1 MGAQLSL
8 SAQTSPSIAISS
20 YIDVL
25 DEVHYVSQ
33 LNSSRFLKTCKGL
46 DPNGEIVIK
55 VFIKPAEDYNLKKIQ
70 RTIESEALLLAPLPN
85 ALNFSKVIE
94 SNRAGYLIR
103 QHLKS
108 NLYDR
113 LSSRPHLQ
121 NIELKFMTFQLL
133 QALNDI
139 HTLNITHG
147 DIKTENIMVTS
158 WDWLVLTDFSTAIK
172 PVYLPDDNPGE
183 FSFYFDTSKRRTCY
197 VAPERFNSALHSKTK
212 GSVGQVTKEMDIFSM
227 GCCIA
232 EMYAEGRPL
241 FNLSQLFK
249 YKNEDYDVFE
259 FLKEEVYSEPLQ
271 NLILDMIQL
280 DPKKRLSC
288 KLLLEKYRGSFF
300 PEYFYTF
307 TYEYLRTLAT
317 FGTGTP
323 TSGSICAH
331 TTIEDQLTVIDK
343 CCEKVYL
350 DFGKICESLG
360 YKLDTHIKENKVK
373 EQDSWELFFSSS
385 VHLSDCGTLKLKDM
399 ENVSPAVKEES
410 ILLFISYISHGLRH
424 IASSTTKLRCIEMLA
439 AFSQFLS
446 DENKIDRVIPY
457 LVTCFEDDYP
467 NVQALALQAVSQI
480 LYTIKRVNPINEN
493 FFLDYLLPRL
503 KRLLQLSKQN
513 TYMRMVLAN
522 CLGDFVTVANRFE
535 ELSYFTSSF
544 GHQDGLTHGMENL
557 EITNKQ
563 IKKLVQQVEEL
574 VVALLTDN
582 ETRVKM
588 ALLAN
593 ILPLCKFFG
602 REKTNDVVLS
612 HLITYLNDKDSSLRI
627 KLIQT
632 ISGIAILL
640 GPITLEQYI
649 LPLLVQ
655 TITDPE
661 ELVVANVLQSLKDLC
676 KTGLIG
682 KRFFYDICTTVAPL
696 LLHPNNWI
704 RQFSLLLIVEIS
716 SKLSKAEVYCV
727 LYPIVRPFFEFDVE
741 FTYDLM
747 LSSCKSPVSRTVYNL
762 LCSWLL
768 RASKSLFWQQVPNK
782 HVDSFGNS
790 STTFVTKGY
799 SSKNYGFNNVIKASK
814 STVRSFDNKEI
825 PLTTEDKNWIDK
837 FKAIGLSE
845 NDLWKIAIL
854 RGYVVRTAKLV
865 SHKRDSSAGNGK
877 NNGKFD
883 SQHGVTLANV
893 MPRNVF
899 FDVEFAEHQDF
910 VSSSVDED
918 SRQSVSKSNTGKPTP
933 SLPDVKDFDG
943 SLMFNTKATPTITPS
958 LKNIYVQ
965 LEPTAH
971 HKEVPDHVLERTNTE
986 PRFIIHD
993 SYEGDSSTIKK
1004 FLSNITVLPSLKE
1017 YEEFGPIK
1025 TISENSSSF
1034 KIFNGTLAATL
1045 TENEPHAIVAM
1056 TSSNG
1061 MVPYLLTGS
1070 VSGLVKLWDT
1080 NKTASGEM
1088 YSSSYSQ
1095 DLGSTITDITML
1107 QGYDAFCLA
1116 TKEGNLSVVRVL
1128 LRGQQRKSPTFHTIR
1143 KISINPSHEIEE
1155 FAISLKTV
1163 ITEDRA
1169 LLFASINTCKILVY
1183 DIRTMERISEV
1194 ETPVTHGAV
1203 SSFIPDE
1210 NGDVLIVGTTKGIIE
1225 VWDMRFNLLIKSWTF
1240 GDHTPITHLERCASL
1255 GKNSLIVAGG
1265 SSEAMLTIW
1274 NYCKGQCQQ
1283 AVINSD
1289 ERPSVEH
1296 FMPVERKLEEI
1307 AFCGSDQKMQ
1317 TLGSLCVYGT
1327 KIFAADGISNDI
1339 IMIDVKDLPSSQM
1352 LVAQKRRTYSFV
1364 PVQVTAHLTFLL
1376 KKRLS
1381 PLQISTPAYC
1391 NDTIN
1396 CIKVTHTKD
1405 NKPLLATADNSGVI
1419 NFIS

>member
-8 SAQTSPSIAISS
+8 SAQTSPSIAIFS
-20 YIDVL
+20 YVDVL
-25 DEVHYVSQ
+25 DEIHYVSQ

-46 DPNGEIVIK
+46 DPNGEIIIK
-55 VFIKPAEDYNLKKIQ
+55 VFIKPTEDYDLKKVQ
-70 RTIESEALLLAPLPN
+70 KTIESEALLLAPLPN

-121 NIELKFMTFQLL
+121 HIELKFMTFQLL

-139 HTLNITHG
+139 HCLNVTHG
-147 DIKTENIMVTS
+147 DIKTENILATS
-158 WDWLVLTDFSTAIK
+158 WDWLVLTDFSAPMK

-197 VAPERFNSALHSKTK
+197 LAPERFDSALHLKTK

-249 YKNEDYDVFE
+249 YKNEDYEVDE
-259 FLKEEVYSEPLQ
+259 LLQEEVYPGPLK
-271 NLILDMIQL
+271 NLIWDMIQL
-280 DPKKRLSC
+280 DPRKRLSC
-288 KLLLEKYRGSFF
+288 KQLLDKYRGSFF
-300 PEYFYTF
+300 PDYFYTF

-323 TSGSICAH
+323 TSGFICAH

-343 CCEKVYL
+343 CCEKIYL

-360 YKLDTHIKENKVK
+360 YKMDTNPKKSIAE
-373 EQDSWELFFSSS
+373 EQESWELFFSSS
-385 VHLSDCGTLKLKDM
+385 IHLSNCGTLELMDI
-399 ENVSPAVKEES
+399 EGNSLAVKEES
-410 ILLFISYISHGLRH
+410 ILLFVSYISHGLRH
-424 IASSTTKLRCIEMLA
+424 ISSSTTKLRCIELLV

-446 DENKIDRVIPY
+446 DANKIDRVVPY

-467 NVQALALQAVSQI
+467 NVQALAIQALSQI
-480 LYTIKRVNPINEN
+480 LYTIKKVNPINEN

-513 TYMRMVLAN
+513 TYVRIVLAN
-522 CLGDFVTVANRFE
+522 CLGDLITVADRFQ
-535 ELSYFTSSF
+535 ELTSFISSF
-544 GHQDGLTHGMENL
+544 KFQDGQTNGMENL
-557 EITNKQ
+557 EVTNKQ

-574 VVALLTDN
+574 VVALLTDS
-582 ETRVKM
+582 EPKVKM

-632 ISGIAILL
+632 ISGIAVLL

-655 TITDPE
+655 TITDSE

-676 KTGLIG
+676 KTGLVG
-682 KRFFYDICTTVAPL
+682 KRFFYDIGTTVSPL
-696 LLHPNNWI
+696 LLHPNVWI

-716 SKLSKAEVYCV
+716 NKLTKAEVYCV

-762 LCSWLL
+762 LCSWIL

-790 STTFVTKGY
+790 NNIFVTKDY

-837 FKAIGLSE
+837 FKTIGLPE

-854 RGYVVRTAKLV
+854 RGYVVRTAKQY
-865 SHKRDSSAGNGK
+865 SHKRDSSVGNGK
-877 NNGKFD
+877 SAGN
-883 SQHGVTLANV
+883 QHGIVLTNV

-899 FDVEFAEHQDF
+899 FDIEFAEHQDF
-910 VSSSVDED
+910 PSSSVDEE
-918 SRQSVSKSNTGKPTP
+918 SRPSVLKSNTNGSSD
-933 SLPDVKDFDG
+933 SLPDVKDFYG
-943 SLMFNTKATPTITPS
+943 SLIFNAKAAPTITPS

-965 LEPTAH
+965 LEPSVNNEEISNH
-971 HKEVPDHVLERTNTE
+971 ILERTKTE

-993 SYEGDSSTIKK
+993 SYEGNADTIKK
-1004 FLSNITVLPSLKE
+1004 FLSRISVLPSMKE
-1017 YEEFGPIK
+1017 YGEFGPIK
-1025 TISENSSSF
+1025 TVSENISSF
-1034 KIFNGTLAATL
+1034 KNFSGLLATTL

-1056 TSSNG
+1056 AASNG
-1061 MVPYLLTGS
+1061 VTPYLITGS
-1070 VSGLVKLWDT
+1070 VQGLVKLWDVD
-1080 NKTASGEM
+1080 KTVNGEM

-1107 QGYDAFCLA
+1107 EGYDAFCIA
-1116 TKEGNLSVVRVL
+1116 TKEGSLKVVRVL
-1128 LRGQQRKSPTFHTIR
+1128 LQGQQKKFPVFRIIR
-1143 KISINPSHEIEE
+1143 NASINGSSHAEE
-1155 FAISLKTV
+1155 FAIRLKTV

-1169 LLFASINTCKILVY
+1169 LLFSLINKCKILVH
-1183 DIRTMERISEV
+1183 DIRTMECVAKV
-1194 ETPVTHGAV
+1194 EAPVTHGAM
-1203 SSFIPDE
+1203 SCFTADE

-1225 VWDMRFNLLIKSWTF
+1225 IWDMRFSLLIKSWSF
-1240 GDHTPITHLERCASL
+1240 GDHTPITHLENCTSI
-1255 GKNSLIVAGG
+1255 GKNCIVVAGG
-1265 SSEAMLTIW
+1265 SSESMLTIW
-1274 NYCKGQCQQ
+1274 NYCKTQCQQ

-1296 FMPVERKLEEI
+1296 FVPVDKKLDEI
-1307 AFCGSDQKMQ
+1307 TFSDSDQKMQ
-1317 TLGSLCVYGT
+1317 ALGSICVHDT

-1339 IMIDVKDLPSSQM
+1339 VMIDVMDLSSSRVLASQN
-1352 LVAQKRRTYSFV
+1352 RRTNSFV
-1364 PVQVTAHLTFLL
+1364 PVQVTAHLAFLL
-1376 KKRLS
+1376 KSSS
-1381 PLQISTPAYC
+1381 PLQLTSLAYN
-1391 NDTIN
+1391 NDTISR
-1396 CIKVTHTKD
+1396 IRITYTKD
-1405 NKPLLATADNSGVI
+1405 NKPLLVTADNSGVI
-1419 NFIS
+1419 NVIS

>member
-1 MGAQLSL
+1 MGAHLSL

-46 DPNGEIVIK
+46 DPNGEIIIK
-55 VFIKPAEDYNLKKIQ
+55 VFIKPKEDYNLKKIKN
-70 RTIESEALLLAPLPN
+70 TIESEALLLAPLPN

-139 HTLNITHG
+139 HSLNITHG

-197 VAPERFNSALHSKTK
+197 VAPERFDSALHSKTE
-212 GSVGQVTKEMDIFSM
+212 GAVGQVTREMDIFSM

-249 YKNEDYDVFE
+249 YKNKDYDITE
-259 FLKEEVYSEPLQ
+259 FLKEEIYSEPLKE
-271 NLILDMIQL
+271 LILDMVQL

-323 TSGSICAH
+323 TSGFICAH
-331 TTIEDQLTVIDK
+331 ITIEDQLTVIDK
-343 CCEKVYL
+343 CCEKIYS

-360 YKLDTHIKENKVK
+360 YKLDTHVKTNDFK
-373 EQDSWELFFSSS
+373 EQHSWDFFFSSS
-385 VHLSDCGTLKLKDM
+385 VHLSDFGTLSLEDI
-399 ENVSPAVKEES
+399 ESASPAIQEEAV
-410 ILLFISYISHGLRH
+410 LLFISYISHGLRH
-424 IASSTTKLRCIEMLA
+424 ISSSTTKLRCMEVLT
-439 AFSQFLS
+439 AFSQLLS

-480 LYTIKRVNPINEN
+480 LYTVKRVNPINEN

-503 KRLLQLSKQN
+503 KRLLQLSRQN

-522 CLGDFVTVANRFE
+522 CLGDFVTVASRFE
-535 ELSYFTSSF
+535 ELTYFNDPF
-544 GHQDGLTHGMENL
+544 GTQEGLAHGMENL

-563 IKKLVQQVEEL
+563 VKKLVQHVEEL
-574 VVALLTDN
+574 VVALLTDS
-582 ETRVKM
+582 ETKVKM

-612 HLITYLNDKDSSLRI
+612 HLITYLNDKDPSLRM

-632 ISGIAILL
+632 ISGIAVLL

-661 ELVVANVLQSLKDLC
+661 ELVVSNVLRSLKDLC
-676 KTGLIG
+676 KTGLIE
-682 KRFFYDICTTVAPL
+682 KRFFYDISTTVAPL

-704 RQFSLLLIVEIS
+704 RQFTLLLIVEIS
-716 SKLSKAEVYCV
+716 SQLTKAEVYCV

-790 STTFVTKGY
+790 SSTFVTKGY

-814 STVRSFDNKEI
+814 SVVRSFDNKEI

-837 FKAIGLSE
+837 FKAIGLME

-854 RGYVVRTAKLV
+854 RGYVVRTAKFV
-865 SHKRDSSAGNGK
+865 SHKRSSSAENGK
-877 NNGKFD
+877 NGDFVDHNGT
-883 SQHGVTLANV
+883 TLPNV

-899 FDVEFAEHQDF
+899 FDVEFAESQDCT
-910 VSSSVDED
+910 SSPVEED
-918 SRQSVSKSNTGKPTP
+918 SHPSISRSSAGRPAP
-933 SLPDVKDFDG
+933 SLPDVKDFEG

-958 LKNIYVQ
+958 LKNVYVQ
-965 LEPTAH
+965 LESTAH
-971 HKEVPDHVLERTNTE
+971 HKDAPEHMLEKVNTE
-986 PRFIIHD
+986 PRFLIHN
-993 SYEGDSSTIKK
+993 SYEGGADTIRK
-1004 FLSNITVLPSLKE
+1004 FLDHIRVLPSLRE
-1017 YEEFGPIK
+1017 YEEFGPFK
-1025 TISENSSSF
+1025 TILENSNSF
-1034 KIFNGTLAATL
+1034 KFFNGMLAATL
-1045 TENEPHAIVAM
+1045 TENEPHSIVAM
-1056 TSSNG
+1056 TASNG
-1061 MVPYLLTGS
+1061 KTPYLLTGS
-1070 VSGLVKLWDT
+1070 VHGLVKLWDT
-1080 NKTASGEM
+1080 HKTALGEM

-1095 DLGSTITDITML
+1095 DLGSTVTDIKMF
-1107 QGYDAFCLA
+1107 QGYDTFCLA
-1116 TKEGNLSVVRVL
+1116 TKEGNLTVVRVL
-1128 LRGQQRKSPTFHTIR
+1128 FRGQQRQSPTFHTIR
-1143 KISINPSHEIEE
+1143 KVNINPNPEIEE

-1163 ITEDRA
+1163 ITDDRA
-1169 LLFASINTCKILVY
+1169 LLFALLNTCKILIF
-1183 DIRTMERISEV
+1183 DIRTMECISEV
-1194 ETPVTHGAV
+1194 EAPVSHGAV
-1203 SSFIPDE
+1203 SSFVPDE
-1210 NGDVLIVGTTKGIIE
+1210 NGDVLILGTTKGIIE
-1225 VWDMRFNLLIKSWTF
+1225 VWDMRFNLLIKSWSF
-1240 GDHTPITHLERCASL
+1240 GDHTPITHLEKCTSL
-1255 GKNSLIVAGG
+1255 GKNNLIVAGG

-1274 NYCKGQCQQ
+1274 NYCKGQCRQ

-1296 FMPVERKLEEI
+1296 FTPMEKKLEEI
-1307 AFCGSDQKMQ
+1307 PFCNSDQKMR
-1317 TLGSLCVYGT
+1317 TLGSICVHGT
-1327 KIFAADGISNDI
+1327 KIFVADGISNDI
-1339 IMIDVKDLPSSQM
+1339 IMINVKDLASSHVV
-1352 LVAQKRRTYSFV
+1352 VAQKRRTTSFV
-1364 PVQVTAHLTFLL
+1364 PVQVTAHLTYLL

-1381 PLQISTPAYC
+1381 SFQFSSPPYC

-1396 CIKVTHTKD
+1396 CIEITHTKN
-1405 NKPLLATADNSGVI
+1405 NKPLLVTADNSGVI